1 MALANRRSHS
11 RSTVTSLIR
20 FMSLLIMLLQF
31 ALFILRAQQLITFPY
46 DLTSGEGLVLRDA
59 IQIRQGDPLYTD
71 PNQYP
76 YIVSVYPPVFPM
88 IVALASWITGVGLQA
103 SRVVSV
109 ISTLLICVGIGL
121 IIYLKTRCLFSA
133 IVSGLSYLSS
143 VFVYQWSVFGRVD
156 TLAILWS
163 IVAVLIVFHRLNP
176 PSVILAAVVCTVGIF
191 TKQTAIAAPLAITI
205 YILLTDRRLGI
216 LFLLS
221 LGLMGGTLFA
231 ALTWLTHGQ
240 FYLQTIQ
247 DNVQSYSVRALL
259 SFVRAFVLLHPGFLL
274 IAAVYVGSKL
284 WRREMISLPML
295 YFLTAGA
302 LVWTA
307 GRAGSSINYFLEFI
321 AAAIVLLG
329 LYWGELEGRV
339 STVGT
344 LVPLLL
350 VGQVLWS
357 VEFPYTP
364 LARYYQ
370 PDHAFTYVP
379 TESQKQGCQ
388 RLDEYIRSANG
399 MILAEEVG
407 AVIANNKEAVG
418 SAWVFNVLQ
427 GQGLI
432 DQGYMKLKEAV
443 EEKQFSLVLLHWQS
457 YPPDLLLDVV
467 AHYHKVDTL
476 NCVFNW
482 EVFTR

>member
-1 MALANRRSHS
+1 MALANDAPHDRSAVAS
-11 RSTVTSLIR
+11 VISYVCLV
-20 FMSLLIMLLQF
+20 IMLLQL

-59 IQIRQGDPLYTD
+59 IQIRQGGPLYTD

-76 YIVSVYPPVFPM
+76 YIVSVYPPIFPM
-88 IVALASWITGVGLQA
+88 IVALVSQITGIGLQA
-103 SRVVSV
+103 SRMVSV

-121 IIYLKTRCLFSA
+121 IIYLETRCSLSA
-133 IVSGLSYLSS
+133 IVSGLFYLSS
-143 VFVYQWSVFGRVD
+143 VFVYQWSAFGRVD
-156 TLAILWS
+156 TLAVLWS
-163 IVAVLIVFHRLNP
+163 VVAVLIVFYRLNL
-176 PSVILAAVVCTVGIF
+176 PSVILAAVVCAVGIF
-191 TKQTAIAAPLAITI
+191 TKQTAIAAPLAIAI
-205 YILLTDRRLGI
+205 YILLTDRRLGL

-221 LGLMGGTLFA
+221 LGLIGSALFA

-247 DNVQSYSVRALL
+247 YNVQSYSVPALL

-274 IAAVYVGSKL
+274 VAATYVSSKL

-302 LVWTA
+302 MTWTA

-321 AAAIVLLG
+321 AAAIILLG
-329 LYWGELEGRV
+329 LYWGELGSRV
-339 STVGT
+339 SIVGI

-370 PDHAFTYVP
+370 PDSAFTYVP
-379 TESQKQGCQ
+379 TESQRQGCQ
-388 RLDEYIRSANG
+388 RLDEYIRSASG
-399 MILAEEVG
+399 MILAEEAG
-407 AVIANNKEAVG
+407 AVIANNREAVG
-418 SAWVFNVLQ
+418 SAWVFNVLR
-427 GQGLI
+427 GRGLI
-432 DQGYMKLKEAV
+432 DQGYVKLKEAI

-457 YPPDLLLDVV
+457 YPLDLLLDVV